1 MNNQPASK
9 MIRVPTPLIE
19 YVNELS
25 RLYRQGKAKP
35 LLNQLQQLISAIDSS
50 SDTQPNQPGST
61 TDINSIATLI
71 ESVKHIE
78 SLLEQAA
85 ITIASSNAIILV
97 EAPGVKNFSSDS
109 ATDITSDSNSK
120 GQVGLTVAELAKEL
134 GISQRQVYRLKQAN
148 QLAGW
153 KTMGKGKTLRYIP
166 ANEG

>member
-1 MNNQPASK
+1 

-35 LLNQLQQLISAIDSS
+35 LFHHLQQLISAIDSS
-50 SDTQPNQPGST
+50 SNTQFSQPSNLL
-61 TDINSIATLI
+61 DSSSIATLI

-78 SLLEQAA
+78 SLLEQ
-85 ITIASSNAIILV
+85 TASTTASTNAIILV
-97 EAPGVKNFSSDS
+97 EAPGAEDFSPNTPSDS
-109 ATDITSDSNSK
+109 KLDSALGK
-120 GQVGLTVAELAKEL
+120 QAGLTIAELAEQL
-134 GISQRQVYRLKQAN
+134 GISQRQVYRLRQAN

-166 ANEG
+166 ADEG

>member
-25 RLYRQGKAKP
+25 RLYRQGRAKP
-35 LLNQLQQLISAIDSS
+35 LFHQLQQLIANFDSS
-50 SDTQPNQPGST
+50 SDTQSNQPDYA

-78 SLLEQAA
+78 SLLEKAA
-85 ITIASSNAIILV
+85 SKIASTNAIILV
-97 EAPGVKNFSSDS
+97 EAPGAENSSPDI
-109 ATDITSDSNSK
+109 ATDSKFDSNSVN
-120 GQVGLTVAELAKEL
+120 QVGLTVAELAEEL

-166 ANEG
+166 ADES

>member
-1 MNNQPASK
+1 MSNQPASK

-35 LLNQLQQLISAIDSS
+35 LLHQLQQLIAAIDSS
-50 SDTQPNQPGST
+50 SDTQSSQPSNAV
-61 TDINSIATLI
+61 DSNLIATLV

-78 SLLEQAA
+78 SILEKTAS
-85 ITIASSNAIILV
+85 TIASSSAIILV
-97 EAPGVKNFSSDS
+97 EAPGAENFSPDTPIDSKLDSDS
-109 ATDITSDSNSK
+109 
-120 GQVGLTVAELAKEL
+120 GYQVGLTVAELAKEL

-166 ANEG
+166 ADEG